1 LALLLKKPSL
11 AASRQISFDQRRGKY
26 PVYVPHAIGSIEPHC
41 ERDKI
46 RRRVEALASQVASIT
61 RAAAYS
67 ATPESTSSVVCAPG
81 LLDGE
86 ILQPIMVSV
95 MGIPIAVPGELVR
108 VNLNMPT
115 GMSLTSD
122 VQLLLNLE
130 IEPFIVGVGKVKVDN
145 TPNGIVVRRV
155 DARKDNNRHIEAPV
169 EITLEMI
176 KAGVKEF
183 LESRSLLTE
192 EPQDAVEAIFRAMDL
207 ASRESSVLD
216 A

>member
-1 LALLLKKPSL
+1 
-11 AASRQISFDQRRGKY
+11 
-26 PVYVPHAIGSIEPHC
+26 
-41 ERDKI
+41 
-46 RRRVEALASQVASIT
+46 
-61 RAAAYS
+61 
-67 ATPESTSSVVCAPG
+67 
-81 LLDGE
+81 
-86 ILQPIMVSV
+86 MVSV